1 MGKFFRFLKS
11 KTFLVNVIL
20 AVLVFVVLI
29 WAVRFSLDVYTHH
42 GEKISVPNLAAMPLD
57 EAVLALKDSE
67 LGYEVI
73 DSAAYNSLYPPLA
86 VIEQFPLAN
95 ADVKSGRVIKLT
107 INPAQPRKIELPN
120 IVEKTTRRAI
130 HYLESRGLKSGEL
143 IYVPDIARDRV
154 LGLRIGE
161 EEVEPGTMLEPGTV
175 VDLIVGKGLSNEK
188 VRVPYLKFLTLEK
201 AQTEL
206 SLASLN
212 LGILFYDEDVVDSA
226 SAVIYK
232 HFPSATLTPRL
243 KLGSDVDLWLTNDS
257 TKIVNDSLNFQ
268 LVPDSL
274 GLPTNEVD
282 TNHEAY

>member
-1 MGKFFRFLKS
+1 
-11 KTFLVNVIL
+11 LVNVIL
-20 AVLVFVVLI
+20 AIVVFFLFI
-29 WAVRFSLDVYTHH
+29 WGIRVSLDVYTHH
-42 GEKISVPNLAAMPLD
+42 GEKISVPNLAAMPLN
-57 EAVLALKDSE
+57 EAADALKEAD
-67 LGYEVI
+67 LAYKVI
-73 DSAAYNSLYPPLA
+73 DSAAYNSLFPPLS

-161 EEVEPGTMLEPGTV
+161 EEVEPGIMLEPGTV

-188 VRVPYLKFLTLEK
+188 VKVPYLKFLTLDE

-212 LGILFYDEDVVDSA
+212 VGILFFDDDIEDSA
-226 SAVIYK
+226 TAVVYK
-232 HFPSATLTPRL
+232 HSPRASKTPIL
-243 KLGSDVDLWLTNDS
+243 KLGSDVDLWLTNDLS
-257 TKIVNDSLNFQ
+257 IIENDSLEFKPA
-268 LVPDSL
+268 LDSL
-274 GLPTNEVD
+274 GLPID
-282 TNHEAY
+282 TNFVEEGF